1 MPGAGGGHPEPGM
14 LRDQSSWWGEQPSP
28 RSPSRLSPKGV
39 ATDAKVGSELIR
51 VVAVDADVGNNS
63 LVLYNILGIRYI
75 KQHSN
80 DSEEVAN
87 IFSIGE

>member
-1 MPGAGGGHPEPGM
+1 
-14 LRDQSSWWGEQPSP
+14 LI
-28 RSPSRLSPKGV
+28 LSASGV

-51 VVAVDADVGNNS
+51 VLAVDADVGNNS
-63 LVLYNILGIRYI
+63 LVLYSILGIRYI

-87 IFSIGE
+87 IFSIGA

>member
-1 MPGAGGGHPEPGM
+1 M
-14 LRDQSSWWGEQPSP
+14 
-28 RSPSRLSPKGV
+28 

-51 VVAVDADVGNNS
+51 VLAVDADVGNNS
-63 LVLYNILGIRYI
+63 LVLYSILGIRYI

-87 IFSIGE
+87 IFSIGA

>member
-1 MPGAGGGHPEPGM
+1 M
-14 LRDQSSWWGEQPSP
+14 
-28 RSPSRLSPKGV
+28 
-39 ATDAKVGSELIR
+39 
-51 VVAVDADVGNNS
+51 AVDADVGNNS

>member
-1 MPGAGGGHPEPGM
+1 M
-14 LRDQSSWWGEQPSP
+14 L
-28 RSPSRLSPKGV
+28 
-39 ATDAKVGSELIR
+39 
-51 VVAVDADVGNNS
+51 AVDADVGNNS

-87 IFSIGE
+87 IFSIGGCPACCRSLGPRHLCGPRCVWSVIPGL

>member
-1 MPGAGGGHPEPGM
+1 M
-14 LRDQSSWWGEQPSP
+14 
-28 RSPSRLSPKGV
+28 
-39 ATDAKVGSELIR
+39 
-51 VVAVDADVGNNS
+51 VAVDTDVGNNS

-87 IFSIGE
+87 IFSIGAYPACHRSMGPWPETSPWPGSLILGL

>member
-1 MPGAGGGHPEPGM
+1 M
-14 LRDQSSWWGEQPSP
+14 
-28 RSPSRLSPKGV
+28 
-39 ATDAKVGSELIR
+39 
-51 VVAVDADVGNNS
+51 VAVDADVGNNS

-87 IFSIGE
+87 IFSIGVYPECHGSRGPWAQASLWLKTPAWPGPLTLGL

>member
-1 MPGAGGGHPEPGM
+1 M
-14 LRDQSSWWGEQPSP
+14 
-28 RSPSRLSPKGV
+28 
-39 ATDAKVGSELIR
+39 
-51 VVAVDADVGNNS
+51 VAVDADVGNNS

-87 IFSIGE
+87 IFSIGAYTACHRSMGYGQRHPQDQRCPHD

>member
-1 MPGAGGGHPEPGM
+1 M
-14 LRDQSSWWGEQPSP
+14 
-28 RSPSRLSPKGV
+28 
-39 ATDAKVGSELIR
+39 
-51 VVAVDADVGNNS
+51 VAVDADVGNNS

-87 IFSIGE
+87 IFSIGVYPACCRSTGPWPEMFLWPKTSP